1 MDNTSNY
8 YSSDIRIKSDISNT
22 CNLLDKL
29 DQVNFVSYNVLNR
42 SDDNKHCS
50 VGIIAQD
57 IKKILPSIVKTDNT
71 GYIPII
77 CGKAEHITVSDDIV
91 FIRTIYNN
99 NNIENINICI
109 KIYKPLTSPYIYTT
123 PILNPTG
130 VSLEVK
136 KWRDYNPDDEIFI
149 IGCQVNDYHTVNM
162 TELGMLGTACTKEL
176 YQIVKQ
182 QNNTIS
188 TLQNQLS
195 QLTTWATNQGYVPP
209 Q

>member
-8 YSSDIRIKSDISNT
+8 YSSDIRIKSDICNT

-29 DQVNFVSYNVLNR
+29 DKVNFVSYNIINKT
-42 SDDNKHCS
+42 DDNTHCS

-57 IKKILPSIVKTDNT
+57 IKQILPSIVKTDNN
-71 GYIPII
+71 GYIPVI
-77 CGKAEHITVSDDIV
+77 CGKAEHNLLSDDIV
-91 FIRTIYNN
+91 FIRIVYNN
-99 NNIENINICI
+99 INIENKNICI
-109 KIYKPLTSPYIYTT
+109 KLYKSSTPPYIYIT

-130 VSLEVK
+130 VSFEVK
-136 KWRDYNPDDEIFI
+136 KWRDYTSDDEIFI
-149 IGCQVNDYHTVNM
+149 IGCEVDDYHTVNM

-182 QNNTIS
+182 HTCTIS

-195 QLTTWATNQGYVPP
+195 QLTMWATNQGYVPP